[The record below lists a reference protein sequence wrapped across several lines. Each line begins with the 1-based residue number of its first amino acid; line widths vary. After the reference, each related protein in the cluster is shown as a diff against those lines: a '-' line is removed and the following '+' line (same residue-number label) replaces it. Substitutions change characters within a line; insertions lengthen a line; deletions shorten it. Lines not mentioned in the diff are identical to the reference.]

1 MQMFTSPT
9 ENSSLKFHEHT
20 CWTPCLPGCLSQ
32 PSPLF
37 LLFSFKGISSILMFL
52 STFYTNFKIYI
63 YLQLQSCPYPIGIS
77 KVSHLNCDCWNSFL
91 KSLPPPESTLSGN
104 CSSTHPVIWSTNL
117 CLLFLHSTHQVL
129 SVQPPIYSPNL
140 LSSST
145 TSTLA

>member
-91 KSLPPPESTLSGN
+91 SLFLPQSPPYQEIAAPLT
-104 CSSTHPVIWSTNL
+104 
-117 CLLFLHSTHQVL
+117 LLFEAPTSAFFSFTPPIKFSLFSLQYTVQISSPVP
-129 SVQPPIYSPNL
+129 QPPL
-140 LSSST
+140 
-145 TSTLA
+145 